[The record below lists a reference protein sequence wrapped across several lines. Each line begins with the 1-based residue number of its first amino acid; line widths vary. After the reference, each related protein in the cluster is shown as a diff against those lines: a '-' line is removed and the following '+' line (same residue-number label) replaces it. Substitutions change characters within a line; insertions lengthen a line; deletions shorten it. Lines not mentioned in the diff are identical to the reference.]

1 MGSKD
6 LSFNKQLPLQLIH
19 KMKLISLVLSG
30 IANASSDLTP
40 LEDWTFENYSLQCGF
55 TEQTVLAFEIYPA
68 EVDFDRLN
76 FRAGN
81 CTQNDFTFT
90 RTAVD
95 NSTIPESQRAHGR
108 SRYTVSYNP
117 ETCTGVTPDPTDLTS
132 YTSTVTFDFR
142 FGYTV
147 EGTRLIMRTYRVP
160 AICEFA
166 SSYDVSFDFGV
177 INEPTMTVAPDTDSV
192 EQEVRGGLQFNLKVF
207 REANYTDE
215 VFATTTNMKG
225 GKMAYFS
232 LLPDRALPSALTF
245 APPFC
250 RLLQESCDDSNNCN
264 EMGGF
269 NLFNYTHNSCQQPEK
284 SPMSFDLSYVQG
296 DINRWNSQFRLF
308 LFEGDIDESTFILR
322 CSIDVCVS
330 ACTTDASVGA
340 QQCNA
345 IADSCTKDADQLE
358 DFKDPNGTCPASD
371 SSASS
376 NSGSS
381 SSAGSDL
388 FRGKLLFHGR
398 NLARTIS
405 SFAWDTENEGFTL
418 DKTMTNND
426 PSTKSN
432 SPVQDDRGILWG
444 TGTPIFHHGNEKVYG
459 FFDPSANIP
468 VFDYQSGN
476 YEGIITLEHA
486 YLVQDVAVWTPEY
499 GLLVFHSRSSESNAA
514 YNKVENPVPNP
525 GQTSATFP
533 DMPSGNFK
541 QPGAFY
547 RDGKVYIAANNA
559 YVIPG
564 YNARGYLWI
573 LDLSTKQWSSIPMP
587 KIDNGIAGNFLLPWK
602 TSGFI
607 SYYRGAI
614 MTFEL
619 NADETAI
626 INSNEFSINYNIIYC
641 NEESCGAFTDGGNTV
656 YLLNGMNK
664 AGVKFYLADDGTRL
678 DDRLDVWDVGQDV
691 KDWRD
696 SYYPQPRLNGFQTN
710 AANIF
715 F

>member
-6 LSFNKQLPLQLIH
+6 LSFNKQLLLQLIL
-19 KMKLISLVLSG
+19 KMKLMSFLLSG
-30 IANASSDLTP
+30 LASAASDLTP

-81 CTQNDFTFT
+81 CTQNDITFT

-117 ETCTGVTPDPTDLTS
+117 ETCTGVTPDPADLTS

-142 FGYTV
+142 MGYVV

-160 AICEFA
+160 AICELA

-269 NLFNYTHNSCQQPEK
+269 NLFNYTHNSCQQPEE
-284 SPMSFDLSYVQG
+284 SPMSFDLSYVEG

-322 CSIDVCVS
+322 CSIEVCVS
-330 ACTTDASVGA
+330 ACTTADSVGA

-345 IADSCTKDADQLE
+345 IADSCIKDADQLE
-358 DFKDPNGTCPASD
+358 DFKDPNGTCPAASD
-371 SSASS
+371 LA
-376 NSGSS
+376 N
-381 SSAGSDL
+381 GSDL
-388 FRGKLLFHGR
+388 FQGKILFHAMG
-398 NLARTIS
+398 N
-405 SFAWDTENEGFTL
+405 
-418 DKTMTNND
+418 
-426 PSTKSN
+426 
-432 SPVQDDRGILWG
+432 PVY
-444 TGTPIFHHGNEKVYG
+444 HHGNNKVYVTVAY
-459 FFDPSANIP
+459 SENVP
-468 VFDYQSGN
+468 VFDYETGS
-476 YEGIITLEHA
+476 YDGIITLD
-486 YLVQDVAVWTPEY
+486 YKFNIQDRAVWTPEY
-499 GLLVFHSRSSESNAA
+499 GLLIFHSMKQDNQPAK
-514 YNKVENPVPNP
+514 NKVENPVPNP
-525 GQTSATFP
+525 GQTSVTFP
-533 DMPSGNFK
+533 DMPNQKSSFWMSGS
-541 QPGAFY
+541 FY
-547 RDGKVYIAANNA
+547 RDGKVYIASNNA
-559 YVIPG
+559 LLDGAEKV
-564 YNARGYLWI
+564 GYLLI
-573 LDLSTKQWSSIPMP
+573 LDLSTLQWSSIAMP
-587 KIDNGIAGNFLLPWK
+587 KVNGDSGNFLFPWK
-602 TSGFI
+602 ESSFI
-607 SYYRGAI
+607 SYHHGEV

-619 NADETAI
+619 NSDETAI
-626 INSNEFSINYNIIYC
+626 INTNEFNVNDFNCHIQHCSL
-641 NEESCGAFTDGGNTV
+641 FTKGNTV
-656 YLLNGMNK
+656 YMMNGGDK
-664 AGVKFYLADDGTRL
+664 QGRKFYLADDGTRENM
-678 DDRLDVWDVGQDV
+678 RLDSWNVGQDV
-691 KDWRD
+691 VDWRNG
-696 SYYPQPRLNGFQTN
+696 YPGNMPGFFTDQ
-710 AANIF
+710 ANIF

>member
-30 IANASSDLTP
+30 LASATDLTP
-40 LEDWTFENYSLQCGF
+40 LEDWTFENFSLQCGF
-55 TEQTVLAFEIYPA
+55 TEQTVLTFEIYPA

-76 FRAGN
+76 FRAGD
-81 CTQNDFTFT
+81 CTQNDITFT

-108 SRYTVSYNP
+108 SQYTVSYNP
-117 ETCTGVTPDPTDLTS
+117 QTCTGVTPDPTDLTS

-142 FGYTV
+142 FGYEV

-177 INEPTMTVAPDTDSV
+177 INEPTVTVAPDTDSV

-207 REANYTDE
+207 RQANYTDE

-225 GKMAYFS
+225 GEMAYFS

-250 RLLQESCDDSNNCN
+250 RLLQESCDDSGNCN
-264 EMGGF
+264 ELKGF
-269 NLFNYTHNSCQQPEK
+269 NLFNYTHNSCQQPED

-308 LFEGDIDESTFILR
+308 LFSGDIDESTFILR
-322 CSIDVCVS
+322 CSIEVCVS
-330 ACTTDASVGA
+330 KCTTAESVGG

-345 IADSCTKDADQLE
+345 IADSCIKDADQLE
-358 DFKDPNGTCPASD
+358 DFKDPDGTCPASG
-371 SSASS
+371 SSDSS

-381 SSAGSDL
+381 SSASSSLANGSDL
-388 FRGKLLFHGR
+388 FQGKMLFHSLER
-398 NLARTIS
+398 SREIN
-405 SFAWDTENEGFTL
+405 SFVWDSENESFTFEKQMSNNAPGV
-418 DKTMTNND
+418 KTD
-426 PSTKSN
+426 
-432 SPVQDDRGILWG
+432 SPVQNQRGYNWG
-444 TGTPIFHHGNEKVYG
+444 MGNPVYHHGNNKVYVTVAYSENV
-459 FFDPSANIP
+459 PI
-468 VFDYQSGN
+468 FDYQTGE
-476 YEGIITLEHA
+476 YEGIVTLD
-486 YLVQDVAVWTPEY
+486 YKFDIQDRAIWTPEY
-499 GLLVFHSRSSESNAA
+499 GLLVFHSKELDTDAA
-514 YNKVENPVPNP
+514 KNKVENPVPNP
-525 GQTSATFP
+525 GQSSTTFP
-533 DMPSGNFK
+533 DMPNHKSSFWLSGS
-541 QPGAFY
+541 FY
-547 RDGKVYIAANNA
+547 RDGKVYIASNNGLLDNPDK
-559 YVIPG
+559 I
-564 YNARGYLWI
+564 GYLLI

-587 KIDNGIAGNFLLPWK
+587 KINGDMGNYLLPWK
-602 TSGFI
+602 TSSFI
-607 SYYRGAI
+607 SYHHKEV

-626 INSNEFSINYNIIYC
+626 INTNEFNVNGFDCHIQHCSIF
-641 NEESCGAFTDGGNTV
+641 SKGNTV
-656 YLLNGMNK
+656 YMIHGGDK
-664 AGVKFYLADDGTRL
+664 RGRKFYLAEDGTRL
-678 DDRLDVWDVGQDV
+678 NNRLDDWNIGQDV
-691 KDWRD
+691 VSWRNAYA
-696 SYYPQPRLNGFQTN
+696 SWSGFFTN
-710 AANIF
+710 QADIF